1 MNRPRHFFK
10 IFIKPLDGTKLG
22 DPAMIPMEAALLDW
36 PAFLVLKAEI
46 ERVEAA
52 LRAQNEPQQLGL
64 PETGEEQTAPRLE
77 GF

>member
-10 IFIKPLDGTKLG
+10 IFIKPLDGTQKP
-22 DPAMIPMEAALLDW
+22 DPLTPMEAALLDW

-46 ERVEAA
+46 ERVELA

-64 PETGEEQTAPRLE
+64 PETGEEQAAPRLE